1 MPRARLQPLLDWLRR
16 IVSQPLHELDQWQRL
31 ARFGYDLSRV
41 GARQLRED
49 RAQQMAGALA
59 FFTLFGLLPV
69 VVVGTVLARALMG
82 PSELQTFVSTTIQKV
97 TEQLGVSEAMVSG
110 APAPGGEAHAQTLG
124 SFIEEL
130 VRPVLDLNFN
140 ALGWSGVIVVII
152 SAISLMVTIEKSF
165 NTIARAPEG
174 RPWLWRV
181 TVYWTLLTISPAAIA
196 GTLYVDAWFA
206 RWVESV
212 HTWQWLF
219 ATASIL
225 WSFAVVSL
233 FLTIVYKLVPNTS
246 LGLRPVVIGAVVAAI
261 LLEIGKRT
269 LGAYLDTIAVNL
281 LYRSLGLIPLFML
294 WLYLMWLVVLF
305 GLEVATTL
313 HRLAGRRLEDI
324 EPAPADDLV
333 DPAATLAVME
343 VAAER
348 FVSAQTASVAHI
360 AAATGLP
367 ARAVER
373 MIGALVDAGFLHR
386 LHGAETLVSLARPP
400 EGIAAADVVEVGFRM
415 ADRGAERRDSFLN
428 RLRDAQRALAASTTL
443 AQILGPAAG
452 RKPAATPDG

>member
-1 MPRARLQPLLDWLRR
+1 
-16 IVSQPLHELDQWQRL
+16 
-31 ARFGYDLSRV
+31 
-41 GARQLRED
+41 
-49 RAQQMAGALA
+49 MAGALA

-82 PSELQTFVSTTIQKV
+82 PSELQSFVSTTIQKL
-97 TEQLGVSEAMVSG
+97 TEQLGVAEAMVSS
-110 APAPGGEAHAQTLG
+110 AQAAGGEAEAQTLG
-124 SFIEEL
+124 RFLEEL

-174 RPWLWRV
+174 RPWLWRI

-206 RWVESV
+206 QWIESV
-212 HTWQWLF
+212 HAWQWLLTV
-219 ATASIL
+219 ANVL
-225 WSFAVVSL
+225 WSFAVVTV
-233 FLTIVYKLVPNTS
+233 FLTIVYRLVPNTS
-246 LGLRPVVIGAVVAAI
+246 LGMRPVLVGAVVAAM
-261 LLEIGKRT
+261 LLEVGKRT
-269 LGAYLDTIAVNL
+269 LGAYLDTIPVNL

-294 WLYLMWLVVLF
+294 WVYLMWLVVLF

-313 HRLAGRRLEDI
+313 HRLAGRRIEDI

-343 VAAER
+343 IAAER
-348 FVSAQTASVAHI
+348 FASAQPSSVAQV

-386 LHGAETLVSLARPP
+386 LQGSETLVSLARPP
-400 EGIAAADVVEVGFRM
+400 EGIAAAEVVEVGFRM
-415 ADRGAERRDSFLN
+415 ADRGAGRRDSFLN
-428 RLRDAQRALAASTTL
+428 RLRDAQRALAASATL
-443 AQILGPAAG
+443 AQILGTSGG
-452 RKPAATPDG
+452 RKPAAAPDA